1 MIETTRRAICLWLG
15 AAGVPFAVHSAEAP
29 LAADDARGLRSVIE
43 AQLAAFQADNAE
55 QAFSYASASIREM
68 FGTAE
73 RFLAMVRGSYPA
85 VYRPKSVAFFVPERV
100 GSEVMQRVRLTDQ
113 AGAAWLAHYS
123 MQRQADRS
131 WRING
136 CVVTRDAGRH
146 T

>member
-1 MIETTRRAICLWLG
+1 MIDTPRRAMCLWLG
-15 AAGVPFAVHSAEAP
+15 GAAFPFAVRSAEAP
-29 LAADDARGLRSVIE
+29 VAADDARGLRSVIE

-55 QAFSYASASIREM
+55 QAFSYASPSIREM

-73 RFLAMVRGSYPA
+73 HFLAMVRGSYPA
-85 VYRPKSVAFFVPERV
+85 VYRPKSVAFFVPEAV
-100 GSEVMQRVRLTDQ
+100 GGEVMQRVRLTDQ
-113 AGAAWLAHYS
+113 SGAAWLAHYS

-136 CVVTRDAGRH
+136 CVVTRDAGRS

>member
-1 MIETTRRAICLWLG
+1 MIETTRRMVCLWLG
-15 AAGVPFAVHSAEAP
+15 AAGVPCSVRSAETAV
-29 LAADDARGLRSVIE
+29 ATEDARGLRSVIE
-43 AQLAAFQADNAE
+43 AQLAAFQSDNAE
-55 QAFSYASASIREM
+55 QAFSYASPSIREM
-68 FGTAE
+68 FGTADH
-73 RFLAMVRGSYPA
+73 FLAMVRGSYPA
-85 VYRPKSVAFFVPERV
+85 VYRPKSVAFFVPEPV

-136 CVVTRDAGRH
+136 CVVTRDTGRS